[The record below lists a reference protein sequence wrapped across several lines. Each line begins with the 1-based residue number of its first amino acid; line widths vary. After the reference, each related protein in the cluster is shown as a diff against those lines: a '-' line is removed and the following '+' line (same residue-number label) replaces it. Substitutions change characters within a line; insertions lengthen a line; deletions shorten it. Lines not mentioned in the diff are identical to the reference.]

1 MSVLIQDGRRGGH
14 LSWAVQA
21 LTAGVADGVI
31 ISPFHAPWVAVPRH
45 RAGATVAAAVTQ
57 AGGEALFDPSTHAR
71 LLPGSDD
78 LVHYDTWQLWGPSGV
93 GLDSDTRRLEHLE
106 RVFARQAEIATVAL
120 APTLTLDSPLG
131 QPAEYAFRTA
141 QLAGGFDRA
150 CWQTLAGRRS
160 FWRSGSDLDAYVGQL
175 ASLRAPCWLL
185 TVVNDVVADNVP
197 DLVDTD
203 AFAGLLRTVHSLSQR
218 SRVIICHADY
228 AGVPAVAAGAS
239 DVGAGWDRRMRFFD
253 PRSFQ
258 VTTGGPQI
266 PASYVT
272 QGGLSA
278 VLRRDAG
285 DAVTRLLGDTAA
297 TALRGG
303 SMPANDTAER
313 SHHLR
318 QLSDLVQRVD
328 AHGPARDARVRELRA
343 TYEQAI
349 AEFGGLLARLPAT
362 TLQESSRRRW
372 LDQPYAAL
380 QAYAAAEGLW

>member
-14 LSWAVQA
+14 LRWATQA
-21 LTAGVADGVI
+21 LTAGLADGVI
-31 ISPFHAPWVAVPRH
+31 ISPFHTPWVAVPRH
-45 RAGATVAAAVTQ
+45 QSGATVAAAVTQ

-71 LLPGSDD
+71 LLAGSDD

-93 GLDSDTRRLEHLE
+93 GLDSDARRLEHLE

-131 QPAEYAFRTA
+131 QPAEHAFRTA
-141 QLAGGFDRA
+141 QLAGGLDRA

-160 FWRSGSDLDAYVGQL
+160 FWRSGPDLDAYVGQL
-175 ASLRAPCWLL
+175 ASLRAPCWSL
-185 TVVNDVVADNVP
+185 TVVNDVVADNAP
-197 DLVDTD
+197 DLADTD

-218 SRVIICHADY
+218 SRVIVCHADY

-239 DVGAGWDRRMRFFD
+239 DVGAGWDRGMRFFD

-258 VTTGGPQI
+258 VTTAGIQT

-272 QGGLSA
+272 QGGLAA

-285 DAVTRLLGDTAA
+285 DAMARLLGDAAA
-297 TALRGG
+297 TTLRGG
-303 SMPANDTAER
+303 PMPANDMAER
-313 SHHLR
+313 AHHLR
-318 QLSDLVQRVD
+318 QLSDLVQRVH
-328 AHGPARDARVRELRA
+328 AHGPARDARVQELRVL
-343 TYEQAI
+343 YEQAI
-349 AEFGGLLARLPAT
+349 AEFEGLLVRLPRN
-362 TLQESSRRRW
+362 TLQENSRRRW
-372 LDQPYAAL
+372 LDQPHAAL